1 MSSLPP
7 SSPKALISHPKALQR
22 IRWVSYLL
30 DDSIPLLNTGY
41 RMGLD
46 PILGLLPGVGDSL
59 SLLISIYLVMESLR
73 FKLPKRILVRMV
85 ANLILDTAVG
95 SVPVAGNIFDV
106 AWKANRKNL
115 RLLEAHIADPKPP
128 TLSDR
133 LVTFGIVGFL
143 LALLLGIVALLATFI
158 WLVLQL
164 LGVN

>member
-7 SSPKALISHPKALQR
+7 SPPKALPSPPQALQR

-41 RMGLD
+41 RIGID

-59 SLLISIYLVMESLR
+59 SLIISIYLVIESVR
-73 FKLPKRILVRMV
+73 FGLPKRVLARMV
-85 ANLILDTAVG
+85 ANLVLDTVAG
-95 SVPVAGNIFDV
+95 SVPIAGNIFDV
-106 AWKANRKNL
+106 AWKANRQNL
-115 RLLEAHIADPKPP
+115 QLLEAHLADPKAP

-133 LVTFGIVGFL
+133 LVTFGIVGIL
-143 LALLLGIVALLATFI
+143 LVLLLGVVALLATFI

>member
-7 SSPKALISHPKALQR
+7 SPPKVLPSHPKALQR

-41 RMGLD
+41 RMGID

-59 SLLISIYLVMESLR
+59 SLLISIYVVMESVR
-73 FKLPKRILVRMV
+73 FGLPKRTLARMV
-85 ANLILDTAVG
+85 VNLVLDTVAG
-95 SVPVAGNIFDV
+95 SVPIAGNIFDV
-106 AWKANRKNL
+106 AWKANRHNL
-115 RLLEAHIADPKPP
+115 RLLEAHLADPKPP

-133 LVTFGIVGFL
+133 LVMFGIVGIL
-143 LALLLGIVALLATFI
+143 IALILGVVALLATFI
-158 WLVLQL
+158 WLALQL